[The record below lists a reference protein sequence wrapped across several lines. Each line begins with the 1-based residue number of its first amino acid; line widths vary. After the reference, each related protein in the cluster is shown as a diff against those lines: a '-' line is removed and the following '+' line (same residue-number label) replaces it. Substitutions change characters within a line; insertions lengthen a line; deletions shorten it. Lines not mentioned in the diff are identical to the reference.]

1 MTRRHS
7 SPVPSSLRAA
17 FEADKAHALKH
28 RRLNVERLAELL
40 GTTPAT
46 LYKWIET
53 DSMPC
58 RALIAW
64 QHLTGANNV
73 VRYLASRE
81 GAVVLPVPPG
91 RSVTAEDINELQT
104 VLTAAPAALL
114 DLKAGR
120 IDRDACVAAL
130 TGGMESLA
138 WHRANVERYEQPE
151 LEFSDEQD

>member
-53 DSMPC
+53 DTMPV

-64 QHLTGANNV
+64 QHLAGATHV

-81 GAVVLPVPPG
+81 GAVVIAMPTG
-91 RSVTAEDINELQT
+91 RAASADDVHGLQAT
-104 VLTAAPAALL
+104 LNDAIGALL
-114 DLKAGR
+114 DYLAGSL
-120 IDRDACVAAL
+120 DRDATLAL
-130 TGGMESLA
+130 LTSGLESLA
-138 WHRANVERYEQPE
+138 WHRANVEKSAQPE
-151 LEFSDEQD
+151 LEF